1 MNVLNPFTILSCGVK
16 PNLVTRY
23 NKKVG
28 KKFIFLYLNIINQMN
43 QMNKMNKMNKMNG
56 ITCGIGL
63 STIPIEMVPI
73 LSKEVNFVNFFFMS
87 PSKTK
92 FNFKI

>member
-1 MNVLNPFTILSCGVK
+1 
-16 PNLVTRY
+16 
-23 NKKVG
+23 
-28 KKFIFLYLNIINQMN
+28 MN
-43 QMNKMNKMNKMNG
+43 QMNKMNKMNG